1 MFTYSQKTMVN
12 ILCISLLMYIHQ
24 VVHSYQAP
32 ILKSRPTGC
41 LKNYGS
47 ITAQKWDDFET
58 IESKA
63 LTQVTVLPHLGDY
76 DGSRNDEGTPFNAEY
91 NLNVG
96 KALDTLRRELPICF
110 YTSNLDFSIFAHQI
124 TLVDGYQNKMSV
136 SKSIYCAAIRSLR
149 VASAISS
156 IYPSMNVR
164 KIEYIDESRTIQC
177 LVDVV
182 LPDSVRIDGQS
193 VWEGMFYFGVDQDG
207 LIDTHVFDR
216 KVSNMKPAPLKAYT
230 YPWIRNSPSWTPEL
244 LRGGFL
250 RPVPQPS
257 FAVENTNEL
266 VGESVDSN

>member
-1 MFTYSQKTMVN
+1 MIAN
-12 ILCISLLMYIHQ
+12 ILCVSMLMC
-24 VVHSYQAP
+24 VHHIVYSYHAP
-32 ILKSRPTGC
+32 ILKSRPAGC
-41 LKNYGS
+41 VKNYGS
-47 ITAQKWDDFET
+47 ITAQKWDDLET
-58 IESKA
+58 IESKV
-63 LTQVTVLPHLGDY
+63 LSQVTVLRHLGDY
-76 DGSRNDEGTPFNAEY
+76 DGFKGDEGTPFNSEY

-110 YTSNLDFSIFAHQI
+110 YTSNLDFSIFANYI

-193 VWEGMFYFGVDQDG
+193 VWEGMFYFGVDQNG
-207 LIDTHVFDR
+207 LINTHVFDR
-216 KVSNMKPAPLKAYT
+216 KVSNMKPAPSKAYT
-230 YPWIRNSPSWTPEL
+230 YPWVRSSPSWTPEL

-250 RPVPQPS
+250 NPVPQPS
-257 FAVENTNEL
+257 FAVETTNEL
-266 VGESVDSN
+266 VRESVDSN